1 VLPSANQRRSV
12 RNTPRIL
19 SVFFVALM
27 LSLFAVATAGAGSFP
42 DNCGGANNFD
52 YASCERLDF
61 MAQQSEDQT
70 QFLGWILGA
79 VLFGVTVPIWR
90 GVTGSNG

>member
-1 VLPSANQRRSV
+1 ML
-12 RNTPRIL
+12 
-19 SVFFVALM
+19 FVALM
-27 LSLFAVATAGAGSFP
+27 LSLFAVATAGAESFP

-52 YASCERLDF
+52 PANCERLSLI
-61 MAQQSEDQT
+61 AQQSEDQT

>member
-1 VLPSANQRRSV
+1 VVPSAKCQRST
-12 RNTPRIL
+12 RNTPRVL
-19 SVFFVALM
+19 SVVFVALI
-27 LSLFAVATAGAGSFP
+27 LALFAVASAGAESFT
-42 DNCGGANNFD
+42 DNCGGPNNLDPAN
-52 YASCERLDF
+52 CERLSF
-61 MAQQSEDQT
+61 IAQQSEDQT